1 MKSWLY
7 TLAVALCALSLGCE
21 MHPVTEEGGSIQ
33 VYLSWMCDEDLAATY
48 FKAAKGGQIVGT
60 PRWRVPNIS
69 E

>member
-21 MHPVTEEGGSIQ
+21 MHPVTEEGGTGA
-33 VYLSWMCDEDLAATY
+33 EEPP
-48 FKAAKGGQIVGT
+48 KASTELQRALKPEPVNPDPPSFFPT
-60 PRWRVPNIS
+60 PQP